1 MKEFPLPL
9 TIDCSYFG
17 ENLIREIRDRLSMHF
32 EEIERFNERGDLLKC
47 IKPRDSIHYAKA
59 WNIIDKFGVKVL

>member
-17 ENLIREIRDRLSMHF
+17 ESLIRELRDLLSLHF
-32 EEIERFNERGDLLKC
+32 DAVERFNERGDFLKC
-47 IKPRDSIHYAKA
+47 IKPLNSIHYAKA